1 MRPTCRANSLEMK
14 LEEAI
19 QKLDRSAGISGSKK
33 SVKVKQRFSNI
44 LQEVKYKNLL
54 PEQLRLV
61 EQELDFIFDDLDL
74 QEEDVEVQLKSDLKG
89 FLKFLRINFHL
100 LPEGYCAAYGMR
112 VGLAAGLILLL
123 FLNFYSDSSYSYYSP
138 LGGLLLGVLLG
149 SAWDRREKAR
159 GRSLLTRMV

>member
-1 MRPTCRANSLEMK
+1 MRPTCGQILWKMK

-19 QKLDRSAGISGSKK
+19 QKLDRSAGISDNKK
-33 SVKVKQRFSNI
+33 AVRVKQRFSNI
-44 LQEVKYKNLL
+44 LQEVKYKNLS
-54 PEQLRLV
+54 PEELLIV
-61 EQELDFIFDDLDL
+61 EQELDFIFDDMDL
-74 QEEDVEVQLKSDLKG
+74 QEEDIQVQLRSDLKS
-89 FLKFLRINFHL
+89 FLRFLRINFHL

-112 VGLAAGLILLL
+112 VGLIVGLLLLL

-138 LGGLLLGVLLG
+138 LAGLLIGVMLG